1 MGDVDEVEQ
10 AKAWIYTVLAANV
23 DIAAAVGT
31 RIYADYVPEPP
42 ANRTYPYILF
52 DFIAGTDV
60 DGLGTVRLLSKPLF
74 QVRLVTDGRPTT
86 ATRKASKRISD
97 VLGVAVHQLS
107 GDFYFTAR
115 REQPISRPET
125 DAGTG
130 KKYHNLGGLFRLWI
144 GRTV

>member
-10 AKAWIYTVLAANV
+10 AKAWIYSALSANV
-23 DIAAAVGT
+23 DITAAVGT

-42 ANRTYPYILF
+42 ANRVYPYLLYE
-52 DFIAGTDV
+52 FIAGPDI
-60 DGLGTVRLLSKPLF
+60 DGLGTVRLLTEPLF

-107 GDFYFTAR
+107 GDFYFSAR

-125 DAGTG
+125 DTATG

-144 GRTV
+144 GRTP